1 VSSEPN
7 PPDEEFPLKIKVE
20 NCGNCVFCVSV
31 CPFEALK
38 TDEKTKR
45 VQLDQQK
52 CRLCGLCYT
61 SCPSGLI
68 DIAYYNK
75 DKLAERLERLMQEN
89 DSRTL
94 VMACRGSEPRRE
106 AIAEGIGTDKFI
118 EFTLPCVGR
127 VPLPFFL
134 AAAEKGVEK
143 FALFSCDE
151 DYCRFKK
158 GSTAIGNTVNAANA
172 LLSDMGYPED
182 LVTLKRSANRVV
194 PDTASK
200 CMSCGNCVAM
210 CPYQSPK
217 LENGAARFDLAKCK
231 GCGICVAECPKMCLE
246 LQGSESESVSRA
258 IAALSAEAGGPK
270 VIAFVCMWSEFS
282 ALDLAEHPAGLKLV
296 PLPCAGRMEIVHVL
310 DSLLS
315 GIDGVLM
322 VTCLEDECKQE
333 KMGEKHARRYEAKLE
348 RLLNELGLAE
358 RVSIVSASPKQIGR
372 FRRQLDELILR
383 IHKMQRLGLSE
394 KQREALEITRDVLQ
408 DVRIRWLFAREKEML
423 EKGNVYGEK
432 VTPEMWD
439 KVIATALADR
449 LVQHAILHQSRGK
462 AISAAELGRLLGLDP
477 AVVLRHII
485 DLKRR
490 NLMVMSHAHGAQLFA
505 AKEV

>member
-1 VSSEPN
+1 
-7 PPDEEFPLKIKVE
+7 
-20 NCGNCVFCVSV
+20 
-31 CPFEALK
+31 
-38 TDEKTKR
+38 
-45 VQLDQQK
+45 
-52 CRLCGLCYT
+52 
-61 SCPSGLI
+61 
-68 DIAYYNK
+68 
-75 DKLAERLERLMQEN
+75 
-89 DSRTL
+89 
-94 VMACRGSEPRRE
+94 
-106 AIAEGIGTDKFI
+106 
-118 EFTLPCVGR
+118 
-127 VPLPFFL
+127 
-134 AAAEKGVEK
+134 
-143 FALFSCDE
+143 
-151 DYCRFKK
+151 
-158 GSTAIGNTVNAANA
+158 
-172 LLSDMGYPED
+172 
-182 LVTLKRSANRVV
+182 
-194 PDTASK
+194 
-200 CMSCGNCVAM
+200 
-210 CPYQSPK
+210 
-217 LENGAARFDLAKCK
+217 
-231 GCGICVAECPKMCLE
+231 MCLE